1 MAIESKISSFL
12 NKRKAIIPVLFGLMC
27 ACLVF
32 SLAGV
37 EIRSLDNLER
47 HLAFNTGG
55 EIAAI
60 FTGVMLTLSILPNYK
75 RQSGYIRVFVTLIAF
90 LCFTMTFDLGEALI
104 DGLPQF
110 RWLNI
115 TFPTLVWIS
124 ETTTVFFF
132 WVYTTYAL
140 RNKGKIFNVLYIIAG
155 CVLATFI
162 LIPAIS
168 AIAGDPLY
176 FYIDENSFYHR
187 KEFLWWI
194 SRIPHSFFIV
204 ATIIS
209 IVLSKEST
217 KKKIVISIFGSLP
230 IVAMGSGGY
239 KTGVAIEYIAMMMS
253 IVLIFAFIFSD
264 KEKDLYSTNK
274 ELGLATNIQ
283 KQMLPSIFPAFPERK
298 EFDIYAS
305 MTPAKEVGGDFYDF
319 FLIDDSHLGMVIAD
333 VSDKGVPAALFM
345 MASKIMVQNYA
356 MMGRSPAEVLKAV
369 NNQICQN
376 NQAEMFVTIWLG
388 ILDLK
393 TGILKASNAGHEK
406 PLFTNK
412 DGKFEMYKDKN
423 NFVVGWYKG
432 IDYTEYEIKLEKGS
446 KIFLYTD
453 GVPEAASNEGQ
464 FTRER
469 MVETINKYSDKKP
482 EEIVKC
488 MKSELDEFSKN
499 HDQFDDITMLCV
511 EYVGY
516 GSNSYQVDAKHDL
529 ISLMINPIIAALEEN
544 NANSKAVYQMNLAL
558 EEIFVNIVNYAYP
571 NKDGKVDISYKL
583 NKKDKSINIKIKDKG
598 KEFNP
603 LAAKDP
609 DLGAP
614 AKDRKI
620 GGLGIFIVKNVV
632 DDIKYQ
638 RIDNQNVLEITKK
651 Y

>member
-27 ACLVF
+27 ACLIF

-132 WVYTTYAL
+132 WVYSTYAL
-140 RNKGKIFNVLYIIAG
+140 RNEGKIFKVLYVIAG
-155 CVLATFI
+155 CVLAAFT

-168 AIAGDPLY
+168 AICGDPLY

-253 IVLIFAFIFSD
+253 IVLIFAFIFSA
-264 KEKDLYSTNK
+264 KERDLYSTNK
-274 ELGLATNIQ
+274 ELSLATSIQ

-356 MMGRSPAEVLKAV
+356 MMGRSPGEVLKAV

-388 ILDLK
+388 ILDLN

-446 KIFLYTD
+446 KIFVYTD
-453 GVPEAASNEGQ
+453 GVPEAASSEGQ

-469 MVETINKYSDKKP
+469 MVETINKCSDKNP
-482 EEIVKC
+482 EEIIKF
-488 MKSELDEFSKN
+488 MKSELDEFSGN

-571 NKDGKVDISYKL
+571 DKDGKVDISYKL

-609 DLGAP
+609 DLAAS

-620 GGLGIFIVKNVV
+620 GGLGIFIAKNVV
-632 DDIKYQ
+632 DEIKYQ
-638 RIDNQNVLEITKK
+638 RKDDENILEIFKRF
-651 Y
+651 

>member
-27 ACLVF
+27 ACLIF

-132 WVYTTYAL
+132 WLYSTYAL

-155 CVLATFI
+155 CVLVAFT

-168 AIAGDPLY
+168 AISGNPLY

-274 ELGLATNIQ
+274 ELSLATNIQ

-446 KIFLYTD
+446 KIFIYTD
-453 GVPEAASNEGQ
+453 GVPESASNEGQ

-482 EEIVKC
+482 DEIVKC
-488 MKSELDEFSKN
+488 MKSELDEFSGN

-571 NKDGKVDISYKL
+571 DKDGKVDISYKL

-603 LAAKDP
+603 LEAKEP
-609 DLGAP
+609 DLGAS

-632 DDIKYQ
+632 DEIKYQ
-638 RIDNQNVLEITKK
+638 RKDNENILEIFKRF
-651 Y
+651 